1 MRVGRPLLPPS
12 ARHKL
17 KSSLTRLP
25 PPPSWAHGRVVVLCY
40 HSVHPTKHFS
50 SATPELFAQQITW
63 LKNNCRLIRFSEAL
77 HQTRVSQK
85 DDVPF
90 VAVTFDDGYAD
101 NYDFAVPVLTTHEVP
116 ATFFLTVG
124 LIEREPRVVERFRQQ
139 RAGTYED
146 VEPLTWDQVLRMREA
161 GMEFGTHTW
170 SHPNLAGLDDESA
183 AVELARPKEVLEQRL
198 GETVTTFAYPY
209 GKPRRHFTSETMRMA
224 ADVGYEHGASVTF
237 RALRK
242 GDDALA
248 IPRFY
253 STRDSLTQLESKI
266 GGSTDLLGVWQER
279 APMWLARLVSP
290 EDFTY

>member
-1 MRVGRPLLPPS
+1 MGRPLLAPS
-12 ARHKL
+12 TRHKL

-25 PPPSWAHGRVVVLCY
+25 APPGWAHGRVVVLCY
-40 HSVHPTKHFS
+40 HSIHPTKQFS
-50 SATPELFAQQITW
+50 SATPELFAEQIAW
-63 LKNNCRLIRFSEAL
+63 LQNNCRLIRFSEAL
-77 HQTRVSQK
+77 HQTRVSHK
-85 DDVPF
+85 DDAPL
-90 VAVTFDDGYAD
+90 VALTFDDGYAD
-101 NYDFAVPVLTTHEVP
+101 NYDFALPVLRAHGVP

-124 LIEREPRVVERFRQQ
+124 LIERESRVVERFVQQ
-139 RAGTYED
+139 RASTYEG

-198 GETVTTFAYPY
+198 GEQVTAFAYPY
-209 GKPRRHFTSETMRMA
+209 GKPRRHFTSQTMRMA

-253 STRDSLTQLESKI
+253 STRDSLSQLELKI
-266 GGSTDLLGVWQER
+266 RGSTDLLGVWQER